1 MSDDHGS
8 GASVILSFLLGGLT
22 GAALAILFAPRAG
35 TETRELL
42 GERIREGTE
51 RGRDLREQ
59 VVGRGRE
66 IYGEASGYVEKQRGD
81 LGQQKDRLTAAVEA
95 GKQAYREEKEKA

>member
-22 GAALAILFAPRAG
+22 GAALAILYAPRAG

-42 GERIREGTE
+42 GERLREGTE
-51 RGRDLREQ
+51 RGRDLREK

-66 IYGEASGYVEKQRGD
+66 IYDEATGYVEKQRGE
-81 LGQQKDRLTAAVEA
+81 LEKRSDRLSAAVEA

>member
-8 GASVILSFLLGGLT
+8 GASVILAFLLGGLT
-22 GAALAILFAPRAG
+22 GAALAILYAPRTG
-35 TETRELL
+35 SETREII
-42 GERIREGTE
+42 GERFREGAE
-51 RGRDLREQ
+51 RGRELRER

-66 IYGEASGYVEKQRGD
+66 AIEDASDYVEKKRETMTKK
-81 LGQQKDRLTAAVEA
+81 KDRIAAAVEA

>member
-22 GAALAILFAPRAG
+22 GAALAILYAPRSG
-35 TETRELL
+35 TETREML
-42 GERIREGTE
+42 GERIREGTD
-51 RGRDLREQ
+51 RGRDLREK

-66 IYGEASGYVEKQRGD
+66 IYDEATGYVDKQRGE
-81 LGQQKDRLTAAVEA
+81 LEKRSDRLAAAVEA
-95 GKQAYREEKEKA
+95 GKQAYHEEKEKA